1 MKKPTITQDLNRIQ
15 TREATADKTREN
27 ALNILNLGNVASM
40 PKTQAETALK
50 RINSNSGA
58 FVEKIE
64 LEDLTKFSKSMS
76 ELQDEFN
83 RSRVHGGIHPKT
95 VINMSRR
102 EDIKRYQREINAALP
117 AKKDKNGVVTFRVN
131 ASAQSNVSHHMVQI
145 EFLNFQAAL
154 SGGKITNNLADAVLQ
169 GAVRFDCD
177 CGRHRFWYR
186 YIASVGSFAY
196 GKAETG
202 FPKIRNPNLKGLA
215 CKHVI
220 FVMRMLTQSNAM
232 TGFMKNYITEY
243 RENPL
248 QRKKT
253 LSNKQADKIAA
264 AISKESWRNIR
275 IRRTSN
281 NALPKNIRDVFSGNQ
296 NSSIRGSN
304 ITPAQLAKAKAKDI
318 DPQSAAREI
327 QQKLQNPDVVS
338 QLSPQVLAQIQQL
351 LRGES

>member
-248 QRKKT
+248 QRKKPCPINRPIKSQRQSQKNLGAISGFGGPATMHCLKTSAMCFQGIKTAVLEAQISHQRNWPKPRQKT
-253 LSNKQADKIAA
+253 LIHKALRVKSNKSYKTQM
-264 AISKESWRNIR
+264 W
-275 IRRTSN
+275 
-281 NALPKNIRDVFSGNQ
+281 
-296 NSSIRGSN
+296 
-304 ITPAQLAKAKAKDI
+304 
-318 DPQSAAREI
+318 
-327 QQKLQNPDVVS
+327 
-338 QLSPQVLAQIQQL
+338 
-351 LRGES
+351 